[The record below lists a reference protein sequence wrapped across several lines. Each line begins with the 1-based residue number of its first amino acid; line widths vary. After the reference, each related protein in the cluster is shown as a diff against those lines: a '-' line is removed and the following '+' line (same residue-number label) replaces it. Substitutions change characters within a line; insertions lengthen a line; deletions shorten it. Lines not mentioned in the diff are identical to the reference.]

1 MKFIDYILDTI
12 YVIFLN
18 LLFLILSTVLLILFN
33 VNKYVIILIMFTY
46 LITFIIGY
54 LITYFRKQH
63 FYNLFT
69 KKLDKLDK
77 KYFITE
83 LITYADI
90 LEGKILLDYLY
101 DIDKS
106 YIEEINT
113 YKRSNSEFKE
123 YIELWCHEIKTP
135 LSTSKLIIENNK
147 NKVTNNILEEL
158 NQMENYIEQVLYYA
172 KSDLVYHDYIIKKTN
187 LKDCIDNVIKRNK
200 KDIISKHIKIDNKV
214 DNINV
219 ESDNLWL
226 QFIIN
231 QIVVNSI
238 KYSKDK
244 DSYIKFDVKDNEN
257 NVILEIIDNGIGI
270 NNVDLK
276 KVFHKGFTGK
286 NGRKNYS
293 STGIGLYLCKKLCDK
308 LSHEI
313 IINSK
318 ENEYTKVIIIIPKN
332 SMIV

>member
-147 NKVTNNILEEL
+147 NK
-158 NQMENYIEQVLYYA
+158 
-172 KSDLVYHDYIIKKTN
+172 
-187 LKDCIDNVIKRNK
+187 
-200 KDIISKHIKIDNKV
+200 SK
-214 DNINV
+214 
-219 ESDNLWL
+219 
-226 QFIIN
+226 
-231 QIVVNSI
+231 
-238 KYSKDK
+238 
-244 DSYIKFDVKDNEN
+244 
-257 NVILEIIDNGIGI
+257 
-270 NNVDLK
+270 
-276 KVFHKGFTGK
+276 
-286 NGRKNYS
+286 
-293 STGIGLYLCKKLCDK
+293 
-308 LSHEI
+308 
-313 IINSK
+313 
-318 ENEYTKVIIIIPKN
+318 
-332 SMIV
+332 